1 MSYFRY
7 FAINQQGRRQRGVL
21 AAAHEADLTQRLA
34 AMGLDL
40 ITASTVHPRTHRIL
54 TRHELITLFVHLTH
68 VSRAGV
74 ALLDGLRDLRDSV
87 SHPVMREVVATL
99 LVDLESGSALS
110 EAMAKQPKNFGAL
123 IVNLIRVGETAGA
136 LVAVLAHL
144 TDSLKQQD
152 ELRVQTQRIL
162 LYPSLVLL
170 MVGGVMVMLLL
181 FLVPQIVQLMHG
193 MNMAVPMSTLI
204 MLELSKLIRADWW
217 LILVG
222 TGLSV
227 GSLLVL
233 HHHQTRFRFWCDSWK
248 LRLPLVGEILKKID
262 LARFANIFAL
272 MYRSGVPIFD
282 GLALSADLVQNRV
295 LAMSIR
301 RSRDSIVNGERLSAA
316 FMHEQIFP
324 ALVLSMLRVGETT
337 GALDGALLEVSYF
350 YQRDVREAINRLLT
364 LLEPALT
371 LLLGAVLAI
380 IIGMVLLPLYDVLGT
395 VRL

>member
-1 MSYFRY
+1 MAYFRY

-34 AMGLDL
+34 VLGLDL
-40 ITASTVHPRTHRIL
+40 ITASAIHSRTHRVL
-54 TRHELITLFVHLTH
+54 TRYELITVFVHLTH
-68 VSRAGV
+68 ISRAGV
-74 ALLDGLRDLRDSV
+74 ALLDGLRDLRDSA

-110 EAMAKQPKNFGAL
+110 EAMANQPKIFDRL
-123 IVNLIRVGETAGA
+123 VINLIRVGEATGA
-136 LVAVLAHL
+136 LETVFAHL

-170 MVGGVMVMLLL
+170 IVGAVMVLLLL
-181 FLVPQIVQLMHG
+181 FLVPQIVQLMSS
-193 MNMAVPMSTLI
+193 MNMVIPMSTQM
-204 MLELSKLIRADWW
+204 MLGLSNLIRTAWW
-217 LILVG
+217 LMLGGIGLGVG
-222 TGLSV
+222 G
-227 GSLLVL
+227 VL
-233 HHHQTRFRFWCDSWK
+233 MLYRSQSRFRFWCDGQK
-248 LRLPLVGEILKKID
+248 LRLPLVGEILQKID
-262 LARFANIFAL
+262 LARFANVFAL
-272 MYRSGVPIFD
+272 MYRSGVPILD

-295 LAMSIR
+295 LAMGIR
-301 RSRDSIVNGERLSAA
+301 RARDSIINGECLSVA

-324 ALVLSMLRVGETT
+324 ALVMSMLRVGETT

-350 YQRDVREAINRLLT
+350 YQRDVREAIDRLLA

-371 LLLGAVLAI
+371 LLLGVVLAI
-380 IIGMVLLPLYDVLGT
+380 IVGMVLLPLYDVLGT

>member
-40 ITASTVHPRTHRIL
+40 ITASSVHPRTNNIL
-54 TRHELITLFVHLTH
+54 ARHELITLFVYLTH

-74 ALLDGLRDLRDSV
+74 ALLDGLRDLRDSA
-87 SHPVMREVVATL
+87 SHPVLREVVVTL
-99 LVDLESGSALS
+99 LVDLESGWALS
-110 EAMAKQPKNFGAL
+110 EAMARQPKIFDGL
-123 IVNLIRVGETAGA
+123 IVSLIRVGETSGA
-136 LVAVLAHL
+136 LVTVLAHL

-170 MVGGVMVMLLL
+170 MVGAVMVMLLL
-181 FLVPQIVQLMHG
+181 FLVPQIAQLMHG
-193 MNMAVPMSTLI
+193 MNMAIPMGTQL

-217 LILVG
+217 LMLGVM
-222 TGLSV
+222 GLSV
-227 GSLLVL
+227 AGVLLA
-233 HHHQTRFRFWCDSWK
+233 HRHFPRFRFWCDGWK
-248 LRLPLVGEILKKID
+248 LRFPLVGEILQKID
-262 LARFANIFAL
+262 LARFANVFAL
-272 MYRSGVPIFD
+272 MYQSGIPIFD
-282 GLALSADLVQNRV
+282 ALALSADLVQNQV
-295 LAMSIR
+295 LAKSIR
-301 RSRDSIVNGERLSAA
+301 RARDSIINGERLSVA

-324 ALVLSMLRVGETT
+324 ALVVSMLRVGETT

-350 YQRDVREAINRLLT
+350 YQRDVHEAIAHLLK

-371 LLLGAVLAI
+371 LLMGVVLAGI
-380 IIGMVLLPLYDVLGT
+380 VGMVLLPLYDVLGT